1 MNKCVVVIGP
11 ESSGSKLAAKIC
23 AHVLGVRSFGEWN
36 AAGWCG
42 EDGPQVGHRS
52 LPYGWPPV
60 FPDIPALIGEHGRDR
75 DVRFVLTT
83 RDITLSEISR
93 FHRWGKAPEQARR
106 ESLQAREIMAGVL
119 RSDRPVFLWSYETF
133 MFLGKDYLAGLY
145 RFLEVES
152 DFCPELADGNAARL
166 LRPGGLAS

>member
-1 MNKCVVVIGP
+1 MNKCVIVIGP

-23 AHVLGVRSFGEWN
+23 AHVLGVRRFGEWN

-42 EDGPQVGHRS
+42 EAGPRVCHRS

-60 FPDIPALIGEHGRDR
+60 FPDLPALIEEQGRDC
-75 DVRFVLTT
+75 DIRFVLTT

-93 FHRWGKAPEQARR
+93 FRRWGKPPEQARR
-106 ESLQAREIMAGVL
+106 ESLQAREVMAGVL
-119 RSDRPVFLWSYETF
+119 RSDRPFFLWSYETF

-145 RFLEVES
+145 RFLGVDS
-152 DFCPELADGNAARL
+152 DFCPDLADGNAARL
-166 LRPGGLAS
+166 LRPDGLAS